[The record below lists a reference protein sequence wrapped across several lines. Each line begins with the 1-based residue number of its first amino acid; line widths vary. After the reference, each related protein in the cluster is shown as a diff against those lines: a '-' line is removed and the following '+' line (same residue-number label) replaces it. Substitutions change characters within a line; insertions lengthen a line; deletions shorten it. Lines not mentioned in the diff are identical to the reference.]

1 MKKVL
6 FLLLLTLAY
15 IPMFAQSGPAAPGT
29 GIYAI
34 IDTSYKVG
42 TTTMGYSKAKITLK
56 NTTSTKYTAVQF
68 RVFYDKNAFTSAA
81 VAVLGSTS
89 NLDLQAIDSNSNGF
103 VTVSLVYTGSSATY
117 SLPDSEKFEI
127 TFNHKPAATFVGLSS
142 VDSLRFTGVST
153 FPKYASTQAGIDT
166 VLNLHSYGGAWLGN
180 RLNFHGTFTN
190 VTGTAAKNL
199 TLALEKKPHTGS
211 TWTQHATY
219 VTNTNGQFSFSEL
232 IDTTYYAVRLA
243 IKGDTM
249 NVGNVISTA
258 DAQLINQWVLGN
270 GTMTG
275 FDFYAADVNGSNTT
289 TIADA
294 YGVFGKISG
303 RFSVWPNS
311 VQNIK
316 FFTVSEYNT
325 INGSATSYTSTIPGV
340 TNFYYEI
347 LPGQPDSVNYY
358 VAVPGDANKT
368 GYHMARVTPIEI
380 VVTPAPGIDSQKH
393 NVIDQRVQYDF
404 PTSSIEVNVPQL
416 SVDEGTLVN
425 IPVKVYT
432 NNEELASLQFGLKY
446 NDTLLEFKGIHSSEA
461 AGKWLTYVNP
471 ENNQVDWGGY
481 DNTSNTANKLKN
493 GDEVVTLQ
501 FVALK
506 PQKDWTVSPLWTSE
520 KFAGNIY
527 SQDLNITP
535 TNGIIKVMRIHG
547 GAILNENSMEIYPNP
562 TTGPIVVAF
571 NVTKQ
576 TNAKLCVVDLNGKSY
591 MTIAQDEFPAG
602 NYKYSA
608 DLGALSEGLYV
619 VTLTTEDGNITS
631 KVIKQK

>member
-340 TNFYYEI
+340 TNFYYTI

>member
-68 RVFYDKNAFTSAA
+68 RVFYDKNAFTSAS
-81 VAVLGSTS
+81 VALLGGTS
-89 NLDLQAIDSNSNGF
+89 NLDLQSIDSNANGF

-127 TFNHKPAATFVGLSS
+127 TFNHKPAATFVGLAS
-142 VDSLRFTGVST
+142 VDSLRFTGASV

-166 VLNLHSYGGAWLGN
+166 VLNLYSYGGAWLGN
-180 RLNFHGTFTN
+180 RLNYHGTFKN

-219 VTNTNGQFSFSEL
+219 VTNNNGQFSFSEL
-232 IDTTYYAVRLA
+232 IDTTYYDVRLA

-249 NVGNVISTA
+249 GVGNVISTA

-270 GTMTG
+270 GIMTG
-275 FDFYAADVNGSNTT
+275 FDFYAADVNGSNNITV
-289 TIADA
+289 ADA

-303 RFSVWPNS
+303 RFTAWPNG

-316 FFTVSEYNT
+316 FFTETEYNT
-325 INGSATSYTSTIPGV
+325 INGSATNYTSTIPGV
-340 TNFYYEI
+340 TNFYYTI
-347 LPGQPDSVNYY
+347 LPGQPDSVTYY

-404 PTSSIEVNVPQL
+404 PTSSIEVNVPHL
-416 SVDEGTLVN
+416 SVDEGSLVD

-432 NNEELASLQFGLKY
+432 TNEEIASLQFGLKY
-446 NDTLLEFKGIHSSEA
+446 NDTLLEFRGVHSSEA

-535 TNGIIKVMRIHG
+535 ANGVIKVMRIHG

-562 TTGPIVVAF
+562 TTGPIIVAF
-571 NVTKQ
+571 NVSKQ

-591 MTIAQDEFPAG
+591 ITIAQDEFPAG

>member
-103 VTVSLVYTGSSATY
+103 VTISLVYTGSSATY

-340 TNFYYEI
+340 TNFYYTI

>member
-81 VAVLGSTS
+81 VALLGSTS

-340 TNFYYEI
+340 TNFYYTI

-380 VVTPAPGIDSQKH
+380 VVTPVPGIDSQKH

-547 GAILNENSMEIYPNP
+547 GVILNENSMEIYPNP

>member
-6 FLLLLTLAY
+6 LFLLLTLAY
-15 IPMFAQSGPAAPGT
+15 IPMFAQSGPVAPGT

-56 NTTSTKYTAVQF
+56 NTTTTKYTAVQF
-68 RVFYDKNAFTSAA
+68 RVFYDKNAFTSAS
-81 VAVLGSTS
+81 VALLGSTS
-89 NLDLQAIDSNSNGF
+89 NLDLQSIDSNANGF
-103 VTVSLVYTGSSATY
+103 VTVSLVYTGSSAIY
-117 SLPDSEKFEI
+117 SMPDSEKFEI
-127 TFNHKPAATFVGLSS
+127 TFNHKPAATFVGLAS
-142 VDSLRFTGVST
+142 VDSLRFTGASV

-166 VLNLHSYGGAWLGN
+166 VLNLYSYGGAWLGN
-180 RLNFHGTFTN
+180 RLNFHGTFKN
-190 VTGTAAKNL
+190 VTGTPAKNL

-211 TWTQHATY
+211 TWSQHATY
-219 VTNTNGQFSFSEL
+219 ITNNSGQFSFSEL

-243 IKGDTM
+243 VKGDTM

-289 TIADA
+289 TISDA
-294 YGVFGKISG
+294 YGVFGRISG
-303 RFSVWPNS
+303 RFSAWPNS

-316 FFTVSEYNT
+316 FFTESEYNT
-325 INGSATSYTSTIPGV
+325 INGSTTSYTSTIPGV
-340 TNFYYEI
+340 TNFYYTI
-347 LPGQPDSVNYY
+347 LPGQPDSVTYY

-368 GYHMARVTPIEI
+368 GYHMARVTPIE
-380 VVTPAPGIDSQKH
+380 VLVTPQPGIDSQIH

-404 PTSSIEVNVPQL
+404 PTASIEVNVPQL
-416 SVDEGTLVN
+416 SVQEGTLVN
-425 IPVKVYT
+425 IPVKVFT
-432 NNEELASLQFGLKY
+432 NNEELGSLQFGLKY
-446 NDTLLEFKGIHSSEA
+446 NDTLLEFKGVHASES

-481 DNTSNTANKLKN
+481 DNTSNVENKLKN

-501 FVALK
+501 FIALK
-506 PQKDWTVSPLWTSE
+506 PQKDWNVSPLWTSE

-547 GAILNENSMEIYPNP
+547 GSILNENSMEIYPNP

-571 NVTKQ
+571 NVGKQ
-576 TNAKLCVVDLNGKSY
+576 TNAKLCVLDLNGKSY

-608 DLGALSEGLYV
+608 DLGELAEGLYV
-619 VTLTTEDGNITS
+619 VTLTTENGNITS

>member
-340 TNFYYEI
+340 TNFYYTI

-547 GAILNENSMEIYPNP
+547 GVILNENSMEIYPNP